1 MALRTKKAR
10 WKGPYETEE
19 GSVYRNELKQV
30 KKEEIEAL
38 KRAVII
44 GAPTSILTAIAV
56 LIIEVLQVE
65 RSRIGL
71 TLAIRN

>member
-1 MALRTKKAR
+1 MKQKK
-10 WKGPYETEE
+10 ELFTED
-19 GSVYRNELKQV
+19 ELKQV

-56 LIIEVLQVE
+56 LIIAAWL
-65 RSRIGL
+65 GWL
-71 TLAIRN
+71 